1 MQFDKA
7 LLIAKKN
14 LIDGATLDELK
25 EAVTNLRALTPN
37 SVLADLVEN
46 RIKMIERQRQYCC
59 RCVG

>member
-7 LLIAKKN
+7 LLIAEKN
-14 LIDGATLDELK
+14 LTDGATLDELK
-25 EAVTNLRALTPN
+25 EAVTDLRALTPN

-46 RIKMIERQRQYCC
+46 RIKTIERQRQYCC

>member
-7 LLIAKKN
+7 LLIAENN

-25 EAVTNLRALTPN
+25 EAVTDLRALTPN

-46 RIKMIERQRQYCC
+46 RIEVIERQRQYCC
-59 RCVG
+59 RCVS

>member
-1 MQFDKA
+1 MPFDKA
-7 LLIAKKN
+7 LLIAEKN

-46 RIKMIERQRQYCC
+46 RIKTIERQRQYCC
-59 RCVG
+59 RYVG

>member
-7 LLIAKKN
+7 LLIAEKN

-46 RIKMIERQRQYCC
+46 RIKTIERQRQYCC
-59 RCVG
+59 RYVG

>member
-7 LLIAKKN
+7 LLIAEKN

-25 EAVTNLRALTPN
+25 EAVRDLRALTPN

-46 RIKMIERQRQYCC
+46 RIEVIERQR
-59 RCVG
+59 

>member
-1 MQFDKA
+1 
-7 LLIAKKN
+7 LIAEKN

-25 EAVTNLRALTPN
+25 EAVRDLRALTPN

-46 RIKMIERQRQYCC
+46 RIEMIERQRQYCC

>member
-7 LLIAKKN
+7 LLIAEKN

-25 EAVTNLRALTPN
+25 EAVRDLRALTPN
-37 SVLADLVEN
+37 SVLVDLVEN
-46 RIKMIERQRQYCC
+46 RIEMIERQRQYCC